1 MAARA
6 SETWVLVCLGVLL
19 ARWVAAGKGHDLEGK
34 VEFCQA
40 TVAKGDPGTKFP
52 TTPPGP
58 VVAAAAKPPRVGLEF
73 PARSSALVAE
83 RNFPGHSG
91 GQVLST
97 LWEWAACETAGA
109 RGEGTGKLGK
119 LMTGILKLGK

>member
-6 SETWVLVCLGVLL
+6 SETWVLVCLGALL

-40 TVAKGDPGTKFP
+40 TVVKGDPGTKFP

-58 VVAAAAKPPRVGLEF
+58 VVAAAVAAKPPRVGLEF
-73 PARSSALVAE
+73 PARSSALFAE
-83 RNFPGHSG
+83 RNFPGHSTREG
-91 GQVLST
+91 KLSPLCWSGQPVRLQGPA
-97 LWEWAACETAGA
+97 ERE
-109 RGEGTGKLGK
+109 RENLGK
-119 LMTGILKLGK
+119 LKMGIL